1 MKSGILVRRRTPYSR
16 VKIASISRGE
26 VIQEQE
32 GRWRLLTPDDRFL
45 FRVWI
50 MGFITDKI
58 VDDDRISLSVDDGSG
73 VVRVIGLDEK
83 FNEFQRWDRIE
94 VLGAIS
100 VSPTEDGVDV
110 TVTPDIV
117 TRITDDNWF
126 LVHRLKI
133 LENRKVTRVDT
144 VRSAVVGGIEL
155 TGVVSIEDLK
165 AKLKQAVKRL
175 DAGSGVRYDQ
185 LVAEFPKIDEEQIS
199 AALTELLDSGEFFE
213 PNPSVY
219 SYIE

>member
-1 MKSGILVRRRTPYSR
+1 MKQRTPYSR
-16 VKIASISRGE
+16 VRIESISRGE

-50 MGFITDKI
+50 MGIITDKT
-58 VDDDRISLSVDDGSG
+58 VDDDRVTLSIDDGSG
-73 VVRVIGLDEK
+73 VVRVIALDGR
-83 FNEFQRWDRIE
+83 FDEFQRWDRVE
-94 VLGAIS
+94 VLGAIT
-100 VSPTEDGVDV
+100 VSPVEDEVDV
-110 TVTPDIV
+110 TITPDIV

-133 LENRKVTRVDT
+133 LENRKVTTVDT

-155 TGVVSIEDLK
+155 TGAVSIEDLK

-175 DAGSGVRYDQ
+175 DAGSGVGYDQ
-185 LVAEFPKIDEEQIS
+185 LIAEFPKIDEEQIS
-199 AALTELLDSGEFFE
+199 AALSELLDSGEFFE